1 MGISLVKGQKVNL
14 AKDGGGSLDNILV
27 GLGWDAASSKGK
39 GLLGSL
45 FGGGQ
50 ANIDCDASVMIL
62 NNDGKFVRRE
72 DLVYFGNLIHPS
84 GAVRHMGDNLTGEGE
99 GDDEQVLVQLSKLP
113 ADCGKIVFIVNIYD
127 CVKRNQHFGM
137 INNAFIRIV
146 DGTSNK
152 EFLRY
157 NLTED
162 YAGKTSLIVGEIYK
176 HNGEWKFAAVGEAT
190 TDPGIADIVRKFS

>member
-1 MGISLVKGQKVNL
+1 
-14 AKDGGGSLDNILV
+14 
-27 GLGWDAASSKGK
+27 
-39 GLLGSL
+39 
-45 FGGGQ
+45 
-50 ANIDCDASVMIL
+50 
-62 NNDGKFVRRE
+62 
-72 DLVYFGNLIHPS
+72 
-84 GAVRHMGDNLTGEGE
+84 
-99 GDDEQVLVQLSKLP
+99 
-113 ADCGKIVFIVNIYD
+113 
-127 CVKRNQHFGM
+127 M